1 MSMRTV
7 TLEFLRHGP
16 PHNQLLSPLTRYMVL
31 CGNHQAADVSVGFE
45 HAQFLTKLRAF
56 QYRETDVNREMQTAE
71 TAAQMSSIL
80 AAVPGLVAELA
91 DSAAGAR
98 PALTHLRL
106 ILSANELA
114 LLPFELANAGSAF
127 PGAGQ
132 SLALQPHV
140 PICITRE
147 VRRVSA
153 PYLRWPSTPKILFAA
168 SSAGGPI
175 PLDAH
180 MLALRRAIDPWLFHF
195 EYEDEEVRRRTI
207 DEHIRVLTDASVQA
221 LVKECASGNYTHIHL
236 LAHGVERESEYG
248 RRYGLALHDSQDPA
262 AVDFVEGSR
271 LAALLRPS
279 LRAHTEDLALPTVVT
294 LASCDSGSVGSVVGA
309 GASIAHALH
318 EAGIPLVVASQFP
331 LSFAGSVVMA
341 EVLYE
346 GLLEGGDPR
355 AVLVR
360 LRRELVARVPR
371 THDWASVVAYAS
383 FPQDLERQLSI
394 VRIRQASRRIE
405 AALNH
410 ADFVTK
416 GDSERMKKRKMG
428 PELQTNSKTMTEATL
443 ERLREAT
450 LERLREATLERL
462 RDAIRRMEDVL
473 STSSEEKEQQYEVY
487 GLLASAEKRRSQ
499 VFWRLATHPT
509 LAQLQTQ
516 TFTGLPIP
524 HYASKAIDSLRKAL
538 EAYRRCFALDR
549 SQAWALVQAMALT
562 AVLDGGEA
570 ITRDEWELSR
580 LLSEEDLKGD
590 DRQRRAWARSNLIE
604 LELLA
609 GLVPVLIA
617 DSSRQKAN
625 IADQIKELLRA
636 VGINS
641 PEIHSTRRQLE
652 RYEEFFYQIASYA
665 ASSAKRSF
673 DDSPQGP
680 WPQTVS
686 ASSGA
691 LDLLPETT
699 RFE

>member
-114 LLPFELANAGSAF
+114 LLPFELANAASAF

-360 LRRELVARVPR
+360 LRRELVARVPK

-394 VRIRQASRRIE
+394 IRIRQASRRIE

-410 ADFVTK
+410 ADFATK
-416 GDSERMKKRKMG
+416 MVSLRMKKTG
-428 PELQTNSKTMTEATL
+428 LELQANSKMNT
-443 ERLREAT
+443 
-450 LERLREATLERL
+450 EATLERL
-462 RDAIRRMEDVL
+462 RDAIRRMEDVS
-473 STSSEEKEQQYEVY
+473 STSSGEKEQQYEVY
-487 GLLASAEKRRSQ
+487 GLLASAEKRRSE
-499 VFWRLATHPT
+499 VFWRLAMQSPT
-509 LAQLQTQ
+509 TSQSQTP
-516 TFTGLPIP
+516 TFVA
-524 HYASKAIDSLRKAL
+524 HYAGKAIDSLRKSL

-549 SQAWALVQAMALT
+549 SQAWALVQAMVLT
-562 AVLDGGEA
+562 AILDGGEA
-570 ITRDEWELSR
+570 ISRDEWELSR

-604 LELLA
+604 LELVA

-617 DSSRQKAN
+617 DLSRPKAI

-641 PEIHSTRRQLE
+641 PEIHSTRRQLL
-652 RYEEFFYQIASYA
+652 RYEEFFQPIAIYA
-665 ASSAKRSF
+665 ANSAKRLI
-673 DDSPQGP
+673 DILQWG
-680 WPQTVS
+680 QTVT
-686 ASSGA
+686 AASGA
-691 LDLLPETT
+691 FEMLPETT

>member
-71 TAAQMSSIL
+71 TAAQMSGIL

-91 DSAAGAR
+91 DSASGAR

-114 LLPFELANAGSAF
+114 LLPFELANAASAF

-221 LVKECASGNYTHIHL
+221 LVEECASGCYTHIHL

-410 ADFVTK
+410 ADFATK
-416 GDSERMKKRKMG
+416 MVSSRIKKTG
-428 PELQTNSKTMTEATL
+428 LELQTNSKMNT
-443 ERLREAT
+443 
-450 LERLREATLERL
+450 EATLERL

-473 STSSEEKEQQYEVY
+473 STSSEEKEQQYVVY
-487 GLLASAEKRRSQ
+487 GLLASAEKRRSE
-499 VFWRLATHPT
+499 VFWRLALQSPT
-509 LAQLQTQ
+509 LPQLQTQ
-516 TFTGLPIP
+516 TLSGLRNA
-524 HYASKAIDSLRKAL
+524 HYASKAIDSLRKSL
-538 EAYRRCFALDR
+538 EDYRRCFALDR

-562 AVLDGGEA
+562 AVLDGGDA
-570 ITRDEWELSR
+570 ITKDEWELSR

-590 DRQRRAWARSNLIE
+590 DRQRRAWGRSNLIE

-609 GLVPVLIA
+609 GLVPALIA

-625 IADQIKELLRA
+625 IPEHIKELLRA

-641 PEIHSTRRQLE
+641 PEIHSTRRQLL
-652 RYEEFFYQIASYA
+652 RYVEFFRPIAMYA
-665 ASSAKRSF
+665 ANSAKRPF
-673 DDSPQGP
+673 NDSQHRQWG
-680 WPQTVS
+680 QTVS
-686 ASSGA
+686 ASSEA
-691 LDLLPETT
+691 FEMLPETT